1 MAGDAQTPPSRP
13 PHCEDPPVPPSVRGS
28 PLTDGG
34 TGGRPPGD
42 GICQSRRWPVSGQDA
57 GPGRQRAGSPT
68 RSLPRGN
75 GPHPGHI
82 RPASQSPWGPVRG
95 TGSSARHPEVRSFSR
110 GPHLPARLP
119 PRHRQ
124 SAREELGGPG
134 AWMRG
139 APGFRAWWAGAERA
153 GPTPRDQVSRGD
165 SGLRPAWGAKSLSW
179 LKRPHPAPRRQ
190 TCTETLLLSQVWAGL
205 REKGLCPLGPGSHRA
220 RTPLPVKASAACGPW
235 CPQKAFTCG
244 EPGPR

>member
-1 MAGDAQTPPSRP
+1 MAGNAQTPPSRP
-13 PHCEDPPVPPSVRGS
+13 PHCEDPPVLPSVRGS

-119 PRHRQ
+119 PRQRQ
-124 SAREELGGPG
+124 SAREELGPRGLDEGRARVPRLVGRGPG
-134 AWMRG
+134 GPDPR
-139 APGFRAWWAGAERA
+139 PGTLSPGGTRASDLPGGLRVFLGSI
-153 GPTPRDQVSRGD
+153 GPTLPRG
-165 SGLRPAWGAKSLSW
+165 G
-179 LKRPHPAPRRQ
+179 KRAPRRFYS
-190 TCTETLLLSQVWAGL
+190 LKSGL
-205 REKGLCPLGPGSHRA
+205 DFA
-220 RTPLPVKASAACGPW
+220 RRDCVRW
-235 CPQKAFTCG
+235 D
-244 EPGPR
+244 PGPTELEPPSP